1 MKKNLS
7 EEAATLCLVV
17 FVSSCSIYE
26 HTYVVDKGS
35 KTSEVI
41 QNKNHFMVYW
51 LVLGRKKVDIK
62 EIVGETKDYQIE
74 TILKF
79 IDCILSGITFEIY
92 TPKTTII
99 KNK

>member
-41 QNKNHFMVYW
+41 QNKNHFMVY
-51 LVLGRKKVDIK
+51 
-62 EIVGETKDYQIE
+62 
-74 TILKF
+74 
-79 IDCILSGITFEIY
+79 
-92 TPKTTII
+92 
-99 KNK
+99 